1 MDSGQR
7 YGTAEDAEMGYT
19 AVAAMQATNL
29 PVYEGITADSKAIL
43 ENRSLL
49 AEPNPV
55 PPLLSTVAGA
65 LRNALK
71 EARDRHLAAY
81 DERLMDLLDN
91 EDWKRLPADK
101 QREIRERRGL
111 GPIPPLNLDTD
122 EDLLHQL
129 QRTPLDAWED
139 KTAAVAERIT
149 QALLDAARA
158 ARPSAQ
164 RFSLK
169 PATIR
174 SEEELDAY
182 LDEVREGALRIIRD
196 GRPVVLP

>member
-1 MDSGQR
+1 LSVCEEI
-7 YGTAEDAEMGYT
+7 AADA
-19 AVAAMQATNL
+19 
-29 PVYEGITADSKAIL
+29 SAIL

-81 DERLMDLLDN
+81 DDKMTDLLEN
-91 EDWKRLPADK
+91 GNWSRLPADR
-101 QREIRERRGL
+101 QQEIRERRGL
-111 GPIPPLNLDTD
+111 GPVPSLKLDTD

-149 QALLDAARA
+149 QALLDAVRA
-158 ARPSAQ
+158 AKPAAQ
-164 RFSLK
+164 RLILE
-169 PATIR
+169 PATID

-182 LDEVREGALRIIRD
+182 LDEVRAGALKIIRE